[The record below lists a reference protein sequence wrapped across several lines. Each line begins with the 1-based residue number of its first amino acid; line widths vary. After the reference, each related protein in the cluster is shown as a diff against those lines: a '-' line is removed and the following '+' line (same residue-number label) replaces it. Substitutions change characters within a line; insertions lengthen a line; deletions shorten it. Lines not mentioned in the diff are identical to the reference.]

1 MNTSSAYRNNSSA
14 GDTTQR
20 RILVWDAPVRLF
32 HWLFAACFAGAWL
45 TAESEHWRLV
55 HVALGY
61 TAGGLVIFR
70 MAWGL
75 VGTKYAR
82 FSSFVCG
89 LTSVWKYLLGILLG
103 HPQRHVGHNPAG
115 AVVIVTM
122 LALACALTMTGW
134 ATYNDVGGNWLGEV
148 HEVLASLMLALV
160 AVHVAGVIVSS
171 RLHRENLVGAMLSGY
186 KTGHP
191 DEGIRRAWKSV
202 AAIMLAGVLAFW
214 WWQWQVAPAPIAP
227 GSNAAT
233 SHQTDRDDAD

>member
-1 MNTSSAYRNNSSA
+1 
-14 GDTTQR
+14 
-20 RILVWDAPVRLF
+20 
-32 HWLFAACFAGAWL
+32 
-45 TAESEHWRLV
+45 
-55 HVALGY
+55 
-61 TAGGLVIFR
+61 

-89 LTSVWKYLLGILLG
+89 PTSVWKYLLGILLG

-214 WWQWQVAPAPIAP
+214 WWQWQVAPAPIPP

>member
-89 LTSVWKYLLGILLG
+89 PTSVWKYLLGILLG

-214 WWQWQVAPAPIAP
+214 WWQWQVAPAPIPP